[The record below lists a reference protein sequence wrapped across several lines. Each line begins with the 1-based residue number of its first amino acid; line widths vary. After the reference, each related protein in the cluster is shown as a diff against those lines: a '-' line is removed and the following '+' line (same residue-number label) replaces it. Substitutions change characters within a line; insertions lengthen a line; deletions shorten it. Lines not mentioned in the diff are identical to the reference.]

1 MSDTG
6 ADFASVV
13 DMTESNFLTY
23 LPQVLECIKNCDFIA
38 FDLEFSGTDYK
49 PYFRSVYADTFETR
63 YAKYRVDVE
72 NFYPIELGICCFTWN
87 ESEKCYMSRPFN
99 FFVCPYS
106 HKLCNPSLSIR
117 ASTLSFLRQ
126 HNFKFGRLFSEG
138 IPTLRKSDEE
148 HILRYQRLS
157 ADRYDY
163 KSDEELEEMEGIYA
177 QIEEWIRSINSST
190 KAESTEEDRI
200 TTLSLLL
207 PPLNSHKRK
216 LLYQEMARR
225 YPSMILSEQTQDNE
239 GFHTGKIKRTRIT
252 VAKKASE
259 VLAPTLPEITNHAGV
274 RIVVEA
280 VLDSHK
286 PLIGFQGLGDLTY
299 MLGGIYQELPPRL
312 ADFLRFMERVDV
324 FVDLKLVAELPA
336 LREENLGSLSL
347 SNAYQAVHDWYFGE
361 PDVKSALIQD
371 GSICIHDAANDAF
384 MTGILFLKLFYRCG
398 FKREA
403 IGSLLQTRPEGAMRE
418 SMQAF
423 LSCVNAVSL
432 YHMTR
437 ALPLR
442 LEAYNDLVNGDATV
456 RDRKN
461 VLIIEDIA
469 PWFNSKHFSTFFSK
483 HYGVKANIY
492 FNWLDDSRML
502 AVLPSQE
509 VAEKV
514 LQDWQEVCMSEDSE
528 ASFSKT
534 PTDFCNRS
542 VELKDL
548 RVSPFSRYEELCFVN
563 KKHVRNC

>member
-63 YAKYRVDVE
+63 YAKYRVEYALYVDLTRVVWE
-72 NFYPIELGICCFTWN
+72 FAASLGMRVRSGEDFAISFI
-87 ESEKCYMSRPFN
+87 SSYMSRPFN

-239 GFHTGKIKRTRIT
+239 DFHTGKIKRTRIT

-347 SNAYQAVHDWYFGE
+347 SNAYQAVRAVCGSDGQVHDWYFGE

-403 IGSLLQTRPEGAMRE
+403 IGSLLQTKPEGAMRE

-432 YHMTR
+432 YHMTH

-528 ASFSKT
+528 ASFSSGG
-534 PTDFCNRS
+534 RA
-542 VELKDL
+542 
-548 RVSPFSRYEELCFVN
+548 RR
-563 KKHVRNC
+563 